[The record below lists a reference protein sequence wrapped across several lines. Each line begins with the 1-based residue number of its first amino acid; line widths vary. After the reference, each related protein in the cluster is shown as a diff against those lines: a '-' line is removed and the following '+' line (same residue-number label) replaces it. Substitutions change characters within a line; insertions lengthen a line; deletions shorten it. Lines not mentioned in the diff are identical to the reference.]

1 MEGRLVYQHT
11 QQGRMFLITAAVL
24 AVIVAILLAVVPER
38 STLIPLLLVTIVIVV
53 VAAMF
58 SRLTVSVDTT
68 EVRAV
73 FGTRWPRRRI
83 ALADVR
89 SATPVRNRWYHGW
102 GIRKVANGWMY
113 NVWGLDAVEL
123 ELTSGKV
130 FRIGTDEPT
139 ALAAAIDARLGG
151 RDGHS
156 GRATRRSY

>member
-1 MEGRLVYQHT
+1 
-11 QQGRMFLITAAVL
+11 MFIITAAVL
-24 AVIVAILLAVVPER
+24 AVIVAILLAVVPDR
-38 STLIPLLLVTIVIVV
+38 STLIPVLLVTIVIVG
-53 VAAMF
+53 VAAML

-73 FGTRWPRRRI
+73 FGTRWPRRTL
-83 ALADVR
+83 ALGDIV

-139 ALAAAIDARLGG
+139 VLAAAIDARLGEGG
-151 RDGHS
+151 RDA
-156 GRATRRSY
+156 GRAARRSY